1 MSVPNQTPY
10 NIYTA
15 NGLTTVFAYEF
26 YLISASDI
34 QVTINGNEVT
44 SGYTVSGVGNQDG
57 GDVTFQTPPAD
68 GSLVM
73 LERVVPTYR
82 LTDYQDN
89 GDLLADTVNKDF
101 DRIWMAIQRVFINL
115 GFALTRPFLG
125 GPFNAKG
132 YRIEN
137 LADPVNEQDAATKK
151 YVADQGNVN
160 LVRTLRVPEVSVNPL
175 YPISGRKN
183 SLLGFNSSGNP
194 VPIFAQTETA
204 DLAIKLASN
213 EVSLGASLIGTVD
226 GITVQQYIDAVSHIS
241 ILEYIPPSKWK
252 YLNDPAIAEA
262 NIGDLHDIIMKAQK
276 DAAISGKP
284 LVFCGPKATYLE
296 GVTSSQNFFFPT
308 SPVEWVE
315 GCAILATGHGKCRL
329 VPVAATPANTFIF
342 TIPPAKG
349 KPRIVIDGLGF
360 TATNYRDKNVGGFTF
375 KRGCYTSDIRNI
387 FIQDCYYGG
396 FVIKPENPAGQT
408 AAEDIVNLNIDNI
421 MIVNSGTQGAYQAF
435 DLQFSTEWGSG
446 NWTDGAVRNIDI
458 STAFADNTTIATA
471 PISLNIYNFGKQI
484 FNVLFERW
492 YTSAKAATHVK
503 VYSNSDIRNTN
514 LTFRNF
520 SGDGIVKTSDP
531 MIDINGLGWSHLEDV
546 YRGSLINGG
555 LRVAIAQNVTFSNM
569 VFGASTDAA
578 GNYVPQLRVLSTAV
592 DTKFQNCTIRNPF
605 GTSAPYNYR
614 KWFTDWIIDAGVN
627 TQWDGPQFKSDVIVQ
642 RSFDFFN
649 TVASNKCTNASSQ
662 NVDMKAVQTDSYLQL
677 TYPATTRAASPT
689 INFPLPLNLR
699 QGVAGDD
706 YVYVMLKVSC
716 SSASIGIHRLS
727 INLFDTEIRWAPE
740 STGADVFILGKFPV
754 NSAAANTGF
763 KLGLDSP
770 AATTNDFILQLKEIA
785 ITSGALPWAPN
796 YRKTLQ
802 VM

>member
-1 MSVPNQTPY
+1 MSENNYGALMMKSTLSASVDIDSVFLPG
-10 NIYTA
+10 IYQIDAGNETCPDPMGGILTVHA
-15 NGLTTVFAYEF
+15 GSPRHRTFSSDAVIFGTSTFNSEIGIWSSWSIPVSHPELASTESGLGGGMVGTTVN
-26 YLISASDI
+26 D
-34 QVTINGNEVT
+34 
-44 SGYTVSGVGNQDG
+44 
-57 GDVTFQTPPAD
+57 
-68 GSLVM
+68 M
-73 LERVVPTYR
+73 
-82 LTDYQDN
+82 
-89 GDLLADTVNKDF
+89 
-101 DRIWMAIQRVFINL
+101 
-115 GFALTRPFLG
+115 
-125 GPFNAKG
+125 
-132 YRIEN
+132 
-137 LADPVNEQDAATKK
+137 
-151 YVADQGNVN
+151 
-160 LVRTLRVPEVSVNPL
+160 
-175 YPISGRKN
+175 
-183 SLLGFNSSGNP
+183 
-194 VPIFAQTETA
+194 
-204 DLAIKLASN
+204 
-213 EVSLGASLIGTVD
+213 
-226 GITVQQYIDAVSHIS
+226 TVQQYIDCVSHIS
-241 ILEYIPPSKWK
+241 ILEYIKPDKWK
-252 YLNDPAIAEA
+252 YLNNPATAES

-396 FVIKPENPAGQT
+396 FVIKPENATGQT
-408 AAEDIVNLNIDNI
+408 AAEDIVNLNIDNL

-471 PISLNIYNFGKQI
+471 PISLNIYNVGKQI

-514 LTFRNF
+514 LSFRNF
-520 SGDGIVKTSDP
+520 SGDGIVKTSEP

-555 LRVAIAQNVTFSNM
+555 LRVATAQNVTFSNM

-578 GNYVPQLRVLSTAV
+578 GNYVPQLQVLSTAV

-614 KWFTDWIIDAGVN
+614 KWFTDWIVDAGVN

-649 TVASNKCTNASSQ
+649 TVASKKCTNASSQ

-677 TYPATTRAASPT
+677 TYPATTSAASPT

-716 SSASIGIHRLS
+716 SSATIGIHSLS
-727 INLFDTEIRWAPE
+727 INLFDTEIRWTPE
-740 STGADVFILGKFPV
+740 STGADVFILGKFMV

-763 KLGLDSP
+763 RLGLGSTS
-770 AATTNDFILQLKEIA
+770 TTTDAFTLQIKEIA